1 MGSVTLLQSLK
12 ESTLGQ
18 ASVKTIYGELISA
31 HGKTIIPVAKIMY
44 GYGAGA
50 GTGGAGDASARAVRA
65 FIAVAV
71 VGVFMLITGF
81 MALFPLL
88 SKAQVDLNQYADF
101 FAKTA
106 SVYTGI
112 IGVIVG
118 YYFATVEGGIS
129 KKAGVPTTT
138 EAPRLEES

>member
-1 MGSVTLLQSLK
+1 V
-12 ESTLGQ
+12 ST
-18 ASVKTIYGELISA
+18 
-31 HGKTIIPVAKIMY
+31 
-44 GYGAGA
+44 
-50 GTGGAGDASARAVRA
+50 RAVRA

-88 SKAQVDLNQYADF
+88 GKAQVDLNQYADF
-101 FAKTA
+101 FSKTA

-118 YYFATVEGGIS
+118 YYFATVEGSVS
-129 KKAGVPTTT
+129 KKADRAETS
-138 EAPRLEES
+138 EEPRQE